1 MRMLASGWRLGGIF
15 RGSSGTPLTIQ
26 SGIDRALSGIQATT
40 QRADQVSNNVY
51 GNGTINNWFNAS
63 AFAQPALGTYGNSPR
78 NGYDGPGYRTVDL
91 SLTRQFAL
99 ASTHKVEARI
109 EAFNAFNWFMPGN
122 PTVNL
127 SSATFGRITS
137 FSASGAPRVM
147 QFALR
152 YLF

>member
-1 MRMLASGWRLGGIF
+1 
-15 RGSSGTPLTIQ
+15 
-26 SGIDRALSGIQATT
+26 
-40 QRADQVSNNVY
+40 VSNNVY

-91 SLTRQFAL
+91 SLTRQFSL
-99 ASTHKVEARI
+99 SSTHKVEARI
-109 EAFNAFNWFMPGN
+109 EAFNAFNWFMLGN